1 MWGFSELIP
10 RGRIL
15 KVYLSF
21 LLHCSNALLYTPILQ
36 CKMSPTELP
45 AAQTEHFLAI
55 WALLLLWCGSDVENI
70 FPGCSHVNHES
81 GCLGLQW
88 HRASSDVQIP
98 STKTFMLVYLWYV
111 GPSNMW
117 GPGQSLLCLGSKH
130 STT

>member
-21 LLHCSNALLYTPILQ
+21 LLCCSNAPLYIPILQ

-45 AAQTEHFLAI
+45 AAQPEYFLGI
-55 WALLLLWCGSDVENI
+55 WALSLLWCGSDVENI
-70 FPGCSHVNHES
+70 FLGHVNHES
-81 GCLGLQW
+81 GYLGLQCHW
-88 HRASSDVQIP
+88 ASSDVQTP

-111 GPSNMW
+111 EPSNMW